1 MAETSHELERVEALI
16 EGGARVGLAGSLVAC
31 RAITAGAGSSFGVGI
46 RLTPARCRDGMHAL
60 YAWMRLADDA
70 ADADAPAAQRSLVL
84 DRFAALTESA
94 VCGQAADRGVWP
106 AVAEAVRA
114 HGLEAAWLRALL
126 EGVRQDLEPIAFERD
141 SELAE
146 YCDRVAGNVGRC
158 CVAIWGV
165 RSQRDRGEALELAG
179 MRGRAF
185 QLINIARDI
194 EEDAQAGRRYV
205 PDERLC
211 RLGVGHGDE
220 AAREDLLCEGLDLL
234 ESSRALEGMVR
245 RDAGPA
251 LWAMTRAYTLIA
263 HRLRR
268 AGGNVSLGSG
278 AKLGIAAGA
287 LGRRV
292 LVAGRLA

>member
-1 MAETSHELERVEALI
+1 MPEACLEIDRIASLI
-16 EGGARVGLAGSLVAC
+16 EGDEDVSAASSSALC
-31 RAITAGAGSSFGVGI
+31 REITARAGSSFAVGI
-46 RLTPARCRDGMHAL
+46 RLTPGRCRSGMHAL

-70 ADADAPAAQRSLVL
+70 ADVVAPAEARRALL
-84 DRFAALTESA
+84 DRFESLTEDAIGREPPTRGIWPALRAAL
-94 VCGQAADRGVWP
+94 D
-106 AVAEAVRA
+106 A
-114 HGLEAAWLRALL
+114 HGIEPEWLRSLL
-126 EGVRQDLEPIAFERD
+126 AGVRQDLEPIAFEGEA
-141 SELAE
+141 ELSA

-165 RSQRDRGEALELAG
+165 RGSVHRPNALALAG

-185 QLINIARDI
+185 QLVNIARDL
-194 EEDAQAGRRYV
+194 EEDARAGKRYV
-205 PDERLC
+205 PRARLERLGADAVSEVV
-211 RLGVGHGDE
+211 RSDLVRE
-220 AAREDLLCEGLDLL
+220 AMDLL
-234 ESSRALEGMVR
+234 ESSRPLDAMVR

-263 HRLRR
+263 HRLRV
-268 AGGNVSLGSG
+268 AGPGGSLGSG